1 MGERQ
6 VRHVFIL
13 PAPLPEVRHSIR
25 KSNEKARAIYE
36 SECEITVSI
45 ADTSKRNEIAFWL
58 QTGKAVQSEHI
69 TDPIQQQNARG
80 HETRPG
86 HFAVFKTYGV

>member
-6 VRHVFIL
+6 VRHVLIL

-36 SECEITVSI
+36 SECEMTVSI
-45 ADTSKRNEIAFWL
+45 ADTKKRNGIAFWL

-69 TDPIQQQNARG
+69 TDPIQQQNARRR
-80 HETRPG
+80 ETRPR
-86 HFAVFKTYGV
+86 HFAAFKTYGV